1 MRSFARGAAVSVLGA
16 LFLSSALF
24 AQSLTVRVPK
34 GNVRA
39 RPETTSPII
48 GKIKK
53 GERYDVEARP
63 GDWFK
68 ILLETGRE
76 GWVFKSLVEVSGKR
90 SIGVVPSGPAP
101 SASRPYG
108 ESWALVVGINRY
120 RKQSLRLS
128 YAVND
133 ARAVVSALVKIGF
146 SQNRIT
152 LLEDGRATGLAVRR
166 GFDHLRLNTKP
177 EGNSEGN

>member
-1 MRSFARGAAVSVLGA
+1 MRFRQSILIAALASVLLA
-16 LFLSSALF
+16 SSLF
-24 AQSLTVRVPK
+24 AQTLTVRVPK
-34 GNVRA
+34 GNVRSGPA
-39 RPETTSPII
+39 TSYSVIGRVQKGDNFPI
-48 GKIKK
+48 
-53 GERYDVEARP
+53 ESRQ

-90 SIGVVPSGPAP
+90 TIGVVPLGPIP

-108 ESWALVVGINRY
+108 DSWAIVVGINRY

-177 EGNSEGN
+177 EGN